1 MTNTEMTIIAYIC
14 GNDELNDAAQTVF
27 AAQYEIEHS
36 DCAGSFETELVARL
50 YDGFVYQYADTIEY
64 AVNNV
69 TDGWLDN
76 DLEYHRAYTI
86 HWVLE
91 ELYSDYLDDKRLGY

>member
-1 MTNTEMTIIAYIC
+1 MTNTEVTIIAYIS
-14 GNDELNDAAQTVF
+14 GNDELNSAAQAVF

-36 DCAGSFETELVARL
+36 DCTGSFETELVARL
-50 YDGFVYQYADTIEY
+50 YDGFVYQYADKIED

-69 TDGWLDN
+69 TDGKLDN
-76 DLEYHRAYTI
+76 DPEYHRAYTI

-91 ELYSDYLDDKRLGY
+91 KLYCDYLDKRLGY